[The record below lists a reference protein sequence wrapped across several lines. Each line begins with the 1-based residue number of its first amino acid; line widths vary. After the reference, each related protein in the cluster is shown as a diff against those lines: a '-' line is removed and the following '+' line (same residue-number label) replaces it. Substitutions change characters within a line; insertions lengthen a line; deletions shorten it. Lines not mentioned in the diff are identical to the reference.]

1 LFDQLGADSAT
12 FLRTDFPG
20 TAYEEPEMAKI
31 LIVDDE
37 EGIRMLYSMELQDE
51 GYEVLTLPDGKDLL
65 TVVQKERPDC
75 VVLDIKMREYNG
87 LDLLQQLRKEYYD
100 LPVILNSAYSSFKID
115 LKAVAADYY
124 VVKSSD
130 LSELKDKL
138 KVALETQIPE

>member
-1 LFDQLGADSAT
+1 
-12 FLRTDFPG
+12 
-20 TAYEEPEMAKI
+20 MAKI

-51 GYEVLTLPDGKDLL
+51 GYDVLTLPDGKDLL
-65 TVVQKERPDC
+65 TTVERERPDC

-87 LDLLQQLRKEYYD
+87 LDLLQQLRKKYYD
-100 LPVILNSAYSSFKID
+100 MPVILNSAYSSFKVD

-138 KVALETQIPE
+138 KVALEAQIPE